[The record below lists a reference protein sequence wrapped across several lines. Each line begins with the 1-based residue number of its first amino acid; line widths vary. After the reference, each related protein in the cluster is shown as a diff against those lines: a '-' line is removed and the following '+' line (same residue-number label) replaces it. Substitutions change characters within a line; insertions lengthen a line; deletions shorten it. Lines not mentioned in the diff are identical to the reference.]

1 MKKNSKQKHFSERP
15 SSQGLYNANMEH
27 DACGIGFVA
36 NINGNKEHSI
46 IQDGLKILEN
56 LTHRGA
62 VGSDPTIGDGAGL
75 LLQMPDLFLRE
86 ECLKL
91 NIKLPETGKYAVA
104 QIFFSN
110 DLDKQNYCEEV
121 FEKLIKNSGEKFLGW
136 RTVPVINKAV
146 SSSVNSSSPIIKQA
160 FVASSKLNTDQDSF
174 ERKVYVIRK
183 QFSNNLRDD
192 KYLEAN
198 NLPYVCSFS
207 SRTINY
213 KGMLLSDTVGDYYPD
228 LQDDRVVSALALV
241 HQRFSTN
248 TFPSWDL
255 AQPFRMICHNG
266 EINTLRGN
274 INWMNAR
281 KHIMSSNFMG
291 DDLKKIWPVIA
302 EGQSD
307 SACFDNALE
316 LLVMGGYSLSHAM
329 MLLIPESWKNNNLM
343 DEDRRAFYEYNSSI
357 MEPWDGP
364 AAVAFTDGKQIG
376 ATLDRNGLRPARY
389 FVTKDDKIVLS
400 SEMGVLPYP
409 ENQIK
414 EKWRLQPGRMLLID
428 FQKGSIITDEE
439 VKKELINKYPYISIV
454 EKNRVKL
461 KDLKEFKSENINLS
475 KNEKLDVQQA
485 FAYTQEDIKFLISP
499 MIVSGQEATGS
510 MGTDTP
516 LAVLSSKHKLLYNF
530 FKQLFAQVTNP
541 AIDPIREKMVMSL
554 MSILGPRKN
563 LLSLKP
569 VNSKCLMLDQPILN
583 NSEMN
588 KIKNIEKIN
597 NIDHK
602 SIVLDATSLIKDG
615 LTGMLEA
622 IESLKIRSEEAIKN
636 GANIIIISDREIS
649 KNRIAIP
656 MLLSLSSVHQHLVK
670 IGLRTEVG
678 IALET
683 GEAREVHHYCV
694 LAGYGADAINPY
706 LAFET
711 IKDLINAPSI
721 TIDFD
726 EACNNYIS
734 AIGKGIL
741 KVMSKMGIST
751 YQSYNGAQIFD
762 AVGLS
767 NEFVSEYF
775 PGTPTKIEGLC
786 LEDILK
792 STIDCHKR
800 AYGEEPILRNMLEV
814 GGDYAYRLRGE
825 DHVWTPTTV
834 RDLQHAVRGKS
845 QDKYDDY
852 AKTINEQS
860 IQKMT
865 PRGMFELNFI
875 DKPLSVDQVEPAENI
890 VKRFATGAM
899 SFGSISREAHTTLAI
914 AMNTIGG
921 KSNTGE
927 GGEEVDRFKIK
938 PDGTSMRSAIKQ
950 VASGR
955 FGVTA
960 EYLVNAD
967 DIQIKIAQG
976 AKPGE
981 GGQLPGHKVD
991 PIIAKVRH
999 STPGVGLI
1007 SPPPHHDIYS
1017 IEDLAQL
1024 IFDLKN
1030 VNSKARI
1037 SVKLV
1042 SEIGVGTV
1050 AAGVAK
1056 ARADHITIAG
1066 FEGGTGASPLTSI
1079 KHAGSPWEIGLAET
1093 QQTLV
1098 LNGLRGRTSLQVD
1111 GGLRTGR
1118 DVVVGALLGA
1128 DEFGFATAPLIA
1140 SGCIMMRKCHLN
1152 TCPVGIATQN
1162 PNLRKKFTGT
1172 PEHVI
1177 NYFFFVAEEVR
1188 KLMAKLGFKKFND
1201 MIGKV
1206 EKLNTNFAIE
1216 KWKSL
1221 GLDFEKLFYKPEV
1234 DNNIKFYNCE
1244 KQSHPIDDILDRK
1257 LLPLVDKAVK
1267 EGLDQEI
1274 SLEIKNTDRTFGAM
1288 TSGLIALAKGHS
1300 GLNED
1305 KIVVNL
1311 KGTAGQSFGAFLS
1324 KGVTFNL
1331 SGEANDYVGKGLS
1344 GGKLIIKPT
1353 INSSIISKDSMIVG
1367 NTVLYGAIS
1376 GECYFNGIAGERFC
1390 VRNSGAIAVIEG
1402 VGDHGCEYMTGGI
1415 VLCIGD
1421 IGRNFA
1427 AGMSGGVAYIYDP
1440 DDKVDLYLNNEMVE
1454 IEDLN
1459 ILDSKSL
1466 SFYKNI
1472 LHMTENM
1479 LEGDDL
1485 KIKYLMERHVKYT
1498 SSDLAISIIKDW
1510 DKSIKYFKKIMPI
1523 DYKNVLL
1530 EQKKIKPINKVKI
1543 A

>member
-1 MKKNSKQKHFSERP
+1 MKTIKKFKHFAARP
-15 SSQGLYNANMEH
+15 KSQGLYDANMEH

-36 NINGNKEHSI
+36 NINGRQEHSI
-46 IQDGLKILEN
+46 IKDGLKILDN

-75 LLQMPDLFLRE
+75 LMQIPDLFLRA
-86 ECLKL
+86 ECSKL
-91 NIKLPETGKYAVA
+91 NISLPHCGKYAVA
-104 QIFFSN
+104 QVFLPRDIN
-110 DLDKQNYCEEV
+110 KQKYCEEIIEELV
-121 FEKLIKNSGEKFLGW
+121 NESDMKFLGW
-136 RTVPVINKAV
+136 RIVPTIENAV
-146 SSSVNSSSPIIKQA
+146 SDSVNASAPIIKQA
-160 FVASSKLNTDQDSF
+160 FISSKENKTDQDQL

-183 QFSNNLRDD
+183 QLSNKLRDD
-192 KYLEAN
+192 N
-198 NLPYVCSFS
+198 NLEKDSLYVCSFS
-207 SRTINY
+207 TRTINY
-213 KGMLLSDTVGDYYPD
+213 KGMLLSDTVGNFYLD
-228 LQDDRVVSALALV
+228 LQDKRVVSALALV

-281 KHIMSSNFMG
+281 KHMMSSDLLG
-291 DDLKKIWPVIA
+291 EDLKKIWPIIA
-302 EGQSD
+302 EDQSD

-329 MLLIPESWKNNNLM
+329 MLLIPEAWKGNNLM
-343 DEDRRAFYEYNSSI
+343 DKERRAFYEYNSTL

-364 AAVAFTDGKQIG
+364 AAVAFTDGRQIG

-389 FVTKDDKIVLS
+389 FVTKDKKIVLS

-409 ENQIK
+409 EDQIE
-414 EKWRLQPGRMLLID
+414 EKWRLQPGKMLLID
-428 FQKGSIITDEE
+428 LEKGAIITDTE
-439 VKKELINKYPYISIV
+439 VKKELTTNYPYVSIV
-454 EKNRVKL
+454 EESKININ
-461 KDLKEFKSENINLS
+461 DYNFESENLNFS
-475 KNEKLDVQQA
+475 DDEKLDLQQA
-485 FAYTQEDIKFLISP
+485 FSYTQEDIKFLMSP
-499 MIVSGQEATGS
+499 MIDTGQEATGS
-510 MGTDTP
+510 MGADTP
-516 LAVLSSKHKLLYNF
+516 IAVLSSKHKLLYNF

-563 LLSLKP
+563 LLSLLPIK
-569 VNSKCLMLDQPILN
+569 SKCLMLDQPILSN
-583 NSEMN
+583 TQIEV
-588 KIKNIEKIN
+588 IKNIEKVN
-597 NIDHK
+597 NSGHK
-602 SIVLDATSLIKDG
+602 SSILDATSFIKDG
-615 LTGMLEA
+615 IDGMKECV
-622 IESLKIRSEEAIKN
+622 ENLKITSEKVIKD
-636 GANIIIISDREIS
+636 GVNILIISDRKMS
-649 KNRIAIP
+649 KNKIAIP
-656 MLLSLSSVHQHLVK
+656 MLLALSAIHQHLIRV
-670 IGLRTEVG
+670 GLRTEVG
-678 IALET
+678 IAIET
-683 GEAREVHHYCV
+683 GEAREIHHYCV

-711 IKDLINAPSI
+711 IKDIIKSPSI
-721 TIDFD
+721 DLSFD
-726 EACNNYIS
+726 EACKNYII

-767 NEFVSEYF
+767 SEFIDEYF
-775 PGTPTKIEGLC
+775 PGTSSKIEGYSL
-786 LEDILK
+786 LDILT
-792 STIDCHKR
+792 STIKCHNK
-800 AYGEEPILRNMLEV
+800 AYGDESILKNMLEV

-825 DHVWTPTTV
+825 DHVWTPDTV
-834 RDLQHAVRGKS
+834 SELQHAVRGNS
-845 QDKYDDY
+845 EEKYNKY
-852 AKTINEQS
+852 AQMVNQQS
-860 IQKMT
+860 KQKMT
-865 PRGMFELNFI
+865 PRGMFDLKFSEN
-875 DKPLSVDQVEPAENI
+875 PLSLDEVESAKNI
-890 VKRFATGAM
+890 VQRFVTGAM

-914 AMNTIGG
+914 AMNKIGG

-927 GGEEVDRFKIK
+927 GGEETDRFQVR
-938 PDGTSMRSAIKQ
+938 PDGSSMRSAIKQ

-955 FGVTA
+955 FGVTT

-1098 LNGLRGRTSLQVD
+1098 LNGLRERTSLQVD

-1118 DVVVGALLGA
+1118 DVVIGALLGA

-1162 PNLRKKFTGT
+1162 TELRKKFTGT

-1188 KLMAKLGFKKFND
+1188 NLMAKLGFKNFND

-1206 EKLNTNFAIE
+1206 EKLDAKSAVQ
-1216 KWKSL
+1216 KWKNS
-1221 GLDFEKLFYKPEV
+1221 GLDFSKLFYKPEL
-1234 DNNIKFYNCE
+1234 DDDSKLYNCDTQ
-1244 KQSHPIDDILDRK
+1244 KHPIKDILDRK
-1257 LLPLVDKAVK
+1257 LLPLVDIAIEKD
-1267 EGLDQEI
+1267 LSQQI
-1274 SLEIKNTDRTFGAM
+1274 NLNIKNTDRTVGAM
-1288 TSGLIALAKGHS
+1288 MSGAIASVKGYSGLA
-1300 GLNED
+1300 ED
-1305 KIVVNL
+1305 KIIVNL
-1311 KGTAGQSFGAFLS
+1311 TGTAGQSFGAFLS

-1344 GGKLIIKPT
+1344 GGKLIVKPT
-1353 INSSIISKDSMIVG
+1353 EDSSITSKDSMIVG

-1376 GECYFNGIAGERFC
+1376 GECYFSGIAGERFC

-1415 VLCIGD
+1415 VLCLGS

-1427 AGMSGGVAYIYDP
+1427 AGMSGGIAYIYDP
-1440 DDKVDLYLNNEMVE
+1440 NDEVSLYLNDEMVE
-1454 IEDLN
+1454 IEDIN
-1459 ILDSKSL
+1459 ILEIDSNFEYENVS
-1466 SFYKNI
+1466 
-1472 LHMTENM
+1472 HMAKNM
-1479 LEGDDL
+1479 LEGDNL
-1485 KIKYLMERHVKYT
+1485 KIKYLLDKHISYT
-1498 SSDLAISIIKDW
+1498 SSDLAISIIEDW
-1510 DKSIKYFKKIMPI
+1510 NNSLKFFKKIMPI
-1523 DYKNVLL
+1523 DFKNVLL
-1530 EQKKIKPINKVKI
+1530 EKNNIKRSKYKT